1 MIKRGPQPAM
11 VVILE
16 RDEAE
21 RLQHAVRLL
30 LRGTENF
37 GHPVHRPGLRLKSNF
52 DEVALRQTVRQ
63 LQKAASHGNGLEFSF
78 RASAVFETDRSQDRI
93 A

>member
-1 MIKRGPQPAM
+1 M

-21 RLQHAVRLL
+21 RLQHAIRLL
-30 LRGTENF
+30 LRRAEDF
-37 GHPVHRPGLRLKSNF
+37 GHAVHRPGLRLKSNF

-63 LQKAASHGNGLEFSF
+63 LQQPASHGNSLEFRF
-78 RASAVFETDRSQDRI
+78 RAPAVF
-93 A
+93 